1 MRLIA
6 PTLQNVMAGKNRSTF
21 SRWWGSFHNKQEE
34 FERGRRTV
42 VEDINWIIEFER
54 LARPRLQKIF
64 EEDLVGIPAALAERL
79 EALRKR
85 EASNRAD
92 AEAEPSAHRERVER
106 GGVARE
112 QKTPLELTYQ
122 PRSRLL
128 VVKFAPGHYDDNQVN
143 VLHAA
148 MKLAC
153 KELCISK
160 TDQESRER
168 VASMMM
174 AFAKY
179 GHIDVEKLKAFAV
192 HQF

>member
-1 MRLIA
+1 VA
-6 PTLQNVMAGKNRSTF
+6 
-21 SRWWGSFHNKQEE
+21 
-34 FERGRRTV
+34 
-42 VEDINWIIEFER
+42 EDISWIIEFER

-64 EEDLVGIPAALAERL
+64 EKDLVKLPVGLAECL
-79 EALRKR
+79 EALRKK
-85 EASNRAD
+85 EASIRAD
-92 AEAEPSAHRERVER
+92 AEAERIER
-106 GGVARE
+106 GGDARE
-112 QKTPLELTYQ
+112 QKTPLDYQ
-122 PRSRLL
+122 LRSRLL
-128 VVKFAPGHYDDNQVN
+128 VVKSSPGHYDDNEVN

-174 AFAKY
+174 AFAKH
-179 GHIDVEKLKAFAV
+179 GHIDVDKLKAFAV

>member
-1 MRLIA
+1 M
-6 PTLQNVMAGKNRSTF
+6 
-21 SRWWGSFHNKQEE
+21 SR
-34 FERGRRTV
+34 
-42 VEDINWIIEFER
+42 
-54 LARPRLQKIF
+54 
-64 EEDLVGIPAALAERL
+64 
-79 EALRKR
+79 
-85 EASNRAD
+85 
-92 AEAEPSAHRERVER
+92 
-106 GGVARE
+106 
-112 QKTPLELTYQ
+112 
-122 PRSRLL
+122 
-128 VVKFAPGHYDDNQVN
+128 APGHYDDNQVN

-192 HQF
+192 QQF